1 MSKSTIKPYKLTYNS
16 ETAKVGFVPQTEAD
30 LIETQQLNTR
40 LNNILKDKTSESA
53 LKAKA
58 FSDELKAAIE
68 RHAALKN
75 K

>member
-1 MSKSTIKPYKLTYNS
+1 MTNSTIKPYKLTYNS
-16 ETAKVGFVPQTEAD
+16 ETGKVGFVPQTEAD
-30 LIETQQLNTR
+30 LVETQKLNAR
-40 LNNILKDKTSESA
+40 LNSVIKDKTSEAA